1 MANGAI
7 KGITIEFRG
16 DTTSLGK
23 ALTEVNRELKST
35 ESALREVDKALKLD
49 PDNVELLAQR
59 EKLLNQEIAKTE
71 EKLQLQKRAATEAAE
86 ALKQGAITQE
96 EYARLTAQLVQTENK
111 LEGLKNEASGAGN
124 ALKGA
129 GSDAKNAGDDVK
141 KSGDNADD
149 SSDKWE
155 KFGEAAKK
163 ACEVAAAAV
172 AAVSAAVIGAGKA
185 LVDCTVDAAAFA
197 DEVLTAS
204 SITGMTNEE
213 VQALQYSAE
222 LLDVSFDT
230 ISGSMARNI
239 RSMSSAADGTGDIA
253 EAYAQLGVSVTDSA
267 GNLRDSE
274 TVFWEAIDALGN
286 IEDQTERDALA
297 MQLFGKS
304 AQELNPLIEAGSE
317 NVKALADEAEDAG
330 YIMSGDT
337 LEAFGEFD
345 DQLQRLKVGTTA
357 AKNALGTVLLPV
369 LTSLATDGVALLGE
383 FTNGILDANGD
394 VEQMGEVIETII
406 PQVLEMFNE
415 YMPLIIQLAGTI
427 IESLAGG
434 IMDNLPAILE
444 AALNIIMTIAQGIV
458 DNLSNLAPI
467 ITTLVVSLAN
477 FIVDNLPTIIG
488 AALDIIIALANGI
501 SAALPELIPSVIE
514 CVNQIVATLVDHAS
528 ELAVASLEL
537 ILALALG
544 LIAALP
550 ELLNQVPT
558 IVSELKDE
566 FNDFIPDLVDAAT
579 TWGADLIANFISGIT
594 NSIGNLTSTLSG
606 IAGTVDSYLGFSV
619 PEKGILHTWAY
630 NNPGSDMIDLFTEG
644 MEDEEA
650 NLQRALVQTGNI
662 IYNGMTPDYS
672 GQLGTIA
679 GSLESLG
686 VNKSGG
692 TYIINVMVGNTRLA
706 QAVISAQQMEAY
718 RAGGL

>member
-1 MANGAI
+1 MANGSI

-59 EKLLNQEIAKTE
+59 EALLNLEIQRTE
-71 EKLQLQKRAATEAAE
+71 EKLQLQKRAAQEAAQ
-86 ALKQGAITQE
+86 ALEQGAITQE
-96 EYARLTAQLVQTENK
+96 EYARLTAQLAQTENK

-124 ALKGA
+124 ALQSA

-149 SSDKWE
+149 SSEKWE
-155 KFGEAAKK
+155 KFGDVAKK
-163 ACEVAAAAV
+163 ACEVAAAAI
-172 AAVSAAVIGAGKA
+172 AAVTAATVAAGKA

-204 SITGMTNEE
+204 SITGMTTEE

-317 NVKALADEAEDAG
+317 NVRALADEAEDAG

-394 VEQMGEVIETII
+394 VEQMGVVIETII
-406 PQVLEMFNE
+406 PQVLDMFNE
-415 YMPLIIQLAGTI
+415 YMPLIIELAGTI
-427 IESLAGG
+427 IESLVGG

-579 TWGADLIANFISGIT
+579 TWGADLIENFISGIMG
-594 NSIGNLTSTLSG
+594 SFSNLRSSLSD
-606 IAGTVDSYLGFSV
+606 IASTVDSFLGFSV
-619 PEKGILHTWAY
+619 PEAGPLHKWAY
-630 NNPGSDMIDLFTEG
+630 NNPGADMVDLFAEG
-644 MEDEEA
+644 MDDEKYA
-650 NLQRALVQTGNI
+650 LQKALIQTGDI

-679 GSLESLG
+679 GSLDSLG

-692 TYIINVMVGNTRLA
+692 TYIINVMVGNTKLA

>member
-71 EKLQLQKRAATEAAE
+71 EKLQLQKRAAAEAAE

-96 EYARLTAQLVQTENK
+96 EYAKLTAQLVQTENK

-124 ALKGA
+124 ALKDA

-155 KFGEAAKK
+155 KFGEVAKK
-163 ACEVAAAAV
+163 ACEVAAAAI
-172 AAVSAAVIGAGKA
+172 AAVTAAAVGAGKA

-204 SITGMTNEE
+204 SVTGMTTDEI
-213 VQALQYSAE
+213 QALQYSAE
-222 LLDVSFDT
+222 LLDVSFET

-330 YIMSGDT
+330 YVMSGDT

-369 LTSLATDGVALLGE
+369 LTSLATDGVSLLGD

-406 PQVLEMFNE
+406 PQVLDMFNE

-477 FIVDNLPTIIG
+477 FIIENLPTIIN
-488 AALDIIIALANGI
+488 AAIEIILAVVNGI
-501 SAALPELIPSVIE
+501 TQSLPELIPAAVNAIITIAEALIDHVDEIIE
-514 CVNQIVATLVDHAS
+514 AAVQLNIALASGLVDSIPEIVARIPEIIA
-528 ELAVASLEL
+528 A
-537 ILALALG
+537 IIGALG
-544 LIAALP
+544 ELGTELP
-550 ELLNQVPT
+550 ELAQ
-558 IVSELKDE
+558 
-566 FNDFIPDLVDAAT
+566 
-579 TWGADLIANFISGIT
+579 TWGSDLIESFKSAIINAIPNLISGLQQVANTIDEY
-594 NSIGNLTSTLSG
+594 I
-606 IAGTVDSYLGFSV
+606 GFSV
-619 PEKGILHTWAY
+619 PEKGILHQWAY
-630 NNPGSDMIDLFTEG
+630 NNPGADMIDLFTEG
-644 MEDEEA
+644 MSDEEYA
-650 NLQRALVQTGNI
+650 LQKALIQTGNI

-692 TYIINVMVGNTRLA
+692 TYIINVMVGNTKLA

-718 RAGGL
+718 RTGGL